1 MPGTWPVLTQFFIT
15 TQPAEFLDGKHV
27 VFGRV
32 VEGMLT
38 VRKIEQVPCGA
49 NNRPRM
55 DVRIV
60 GTCFVSYTQNVA
72 RCKVMRVQLPTLA
85 WS

>member
-1 MPGTWPVLTQFFIT
+1 MPSTLGILTQFFIT
-15 TQPAEFLDGKHV
+15 TQPAEFLNGKHV

-55 DVRIV
+55 DVRIT
-60 GTCFVSYTQNVA
+60 GTCFVSDTE
-72 RCKVMRVQLPTLA
+72 CGEM
-85 WS
+85 

>member
-1 MPGTWPVLTQFFIT
+1 
-15 TQPAEFLDGKHV
+15 
-27 VFGRV
+27 
-32 VEGMLT
+32 MLT
-38 VRKIEQVPCGA
+38 VRKVEQVPCGA

-60 GTCFVSYTQNVA
+60 GTWFVSYTQNVA
-72 RCKVMRVQLPTLA
+72 RCKAMRVQLPTLA